1 MNNAEQ
7 EQEDI
12 DTRCHALTMAVES
25 LKTRDSVANASE
37 VLETARLYE
46 AYINGKADKKGSVL
60 SLVRDK
66 E

>member
-1 MNNAEQ
+1 MTTNEQ

-12 DTRCHALTMAVES
+12 DTRCHALTMAIET
-25 LKTRDSVANASE
+25 LKTRDTVADASD
-37 VLETARLYE
+37 VLATARLYE